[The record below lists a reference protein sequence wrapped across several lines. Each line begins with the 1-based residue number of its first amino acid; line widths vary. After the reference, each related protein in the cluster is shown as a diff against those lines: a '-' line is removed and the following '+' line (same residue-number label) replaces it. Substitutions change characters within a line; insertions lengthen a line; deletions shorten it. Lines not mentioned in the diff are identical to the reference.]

1 MSDFSAASV
10 SWLEATRQTATNK
23 STFQNTLV
31 SNASTALSNATG
43 VNLDNEMSKMLDLE
57 HSYDASSKLIQT
69 IDTMFTSLFQ
79 AMN

>member
-1 MSDFSAASV
+1 M

-57 HSYDASSKLIQT
+57 RSYDASSKLIQT
-69 IDTMFTSLFQ
+69 IDSMFTSLFQ